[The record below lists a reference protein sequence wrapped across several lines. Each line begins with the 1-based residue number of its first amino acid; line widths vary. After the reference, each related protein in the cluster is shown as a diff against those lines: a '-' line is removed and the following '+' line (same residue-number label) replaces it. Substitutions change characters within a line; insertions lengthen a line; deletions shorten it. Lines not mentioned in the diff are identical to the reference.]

1 MRTYIVFIRVLFS
14 SQFVHSVRI
23 FMRTYIAWLEED
35 SEVAATLLQESCA
48 GGNVNFLRDATELS
62 IVTNSDDLADY
73 YFRRWS
79 DAAGMKEVAQWFKW
93 DSLHPEVQEWKQRH
107 APNPPAKKAR

>member
-1 MRTYIVFIRVLFS
+1 MLREDCTQSVL
-14 SQFVHSVRI
+14 RPPI
-23 FMRTYIAWLEED
+23 L
-35 SEVAATLLQESCA
+35 
-48 GGNVNFLRDATELS
+48 VNFLRDATELS

>member
-1 MRTYIVFIRVLFS
+1 MWCPRINTWIMPGPPDMLREDCTQSVL
-14 SQFVHSVRI
+14 RPPI
-23 FMRTYIAWLEED
+23 L
-35 SEVAATLLQESCA
+35 
-48 GGNVNFLRDATELS
+48 VNFLRDATELS